1 MKDQNSMQTRLS
13 LLILISFE
21 MYCFQ
26 QEYIMTHNVET
37 ILIHFLYSIYMYLFE
52 VKITLLANSMI
63 PPDIPHLLLA
73 L

>member
-37 ILIHFLYSIYMYLFE
+37 ILIQIYMLSMD
-52 VKITLLANSMI
+52 VK
-63 PPDIPHLLLA
+63 
-73 L
+73 